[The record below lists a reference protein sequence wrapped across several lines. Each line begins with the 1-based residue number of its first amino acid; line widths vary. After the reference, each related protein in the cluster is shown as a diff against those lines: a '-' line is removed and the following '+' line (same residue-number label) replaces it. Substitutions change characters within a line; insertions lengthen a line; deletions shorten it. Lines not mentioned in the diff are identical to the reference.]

1 MNIRQKESVIKTQ
14 LFNSL
19 FIEAKNEVP
28 SPHHKVMIIMH
39 GLGDRKESFV
49 DIASEINVTGLA
61 YLLIDA
67 PRPYPIG
74 HSWYEIPPGNPQIGI
89 HESSEM
95 ILKLIDELISA
106 GYRHSDIFLCGFSQ
120 GGCMAIQTL
129 LKLQTP
135 LAGVVALSPRI
146 YEEYLP
152 ITVSS
157 EATKTPLFIAHGEF
171 DGVIP
176 FKQTMNGAQKLA
188 DLGYE
193 VQFNSYDMDHEIDVI
208 EIRDVRE
215 WLNEYL

>member
-1 MNIRQKESVIKTQ
+1 
-14 LFNSL
+14 
-19 FIEAKNEVP
+19 
-28 SPHHKVMIIMH
+28 SPHHKIMIIMH

-49 DIASEINVTGLA
+49 DIAAEINVTGLA

-95 ILKLIDELISA
+95 ILKLIDELVSA
-106 GYRHSDIFLCGFSQ
+106 GHKHSDIFICGFSQ

-129 LKLQTP
+129 LKLETP

-152 ITVSS
+152 TTVSS
-157 EATKTPLFIAHGEF
+157 E
-171 DGVIP
+171 
-176 FKQTMNGAQKLA
+176 
-188 DLGYE
+188 
-193 VQFNSYDMDHEIDVI
+193 
-208 EIRDVRE
+208 
-215 WLNEYL
+215 

>member
-1 MNIRQKESVIKTQ
+1 MNIRQKESAIKTQ

-28 SPHHKVMIIMH
+28 SPHHKVMIVMH
-39 GLGDRKESFV
+39 GLGDRKESYV
-49 DIASEINVTGLA
+49 DLVSEINVTGLA
-61 YLLIDA
+61 YFLIDA

-95 ILKLIDELISA
+95 ILKLIDELVSA
-106 GYRHSDIFLCGFSQ
+106 GYKHSDIFICGFSQ

-135 LAGVVALSPRI
+135 IAGVVALSPRI
-146 YEEYLP
+146 YEEFLP
-152 ITVSS
+152 TEIS
-157 EATKTPLFIAHGEF
+157 ENILSTPLFIAHGEF
-171 DGVIP
+171 DSVIP
-176 FKQTMNGAQKLA
+176 FKQTMEGAQKIA
-188 DLGYE
+188 NLGFE
-193 VQFNSYDMDHEIDVI
+193 IQFNGYDMDHEIDVI